1 MDMKSYY
8 IEQYN
13 DFLSKAKIHYN
24 AEKEMVN
31 SAQDFIK
38 TIIEYNKSLISD
50 IEQNILVIS
59 NNFSDNAYRNKRVYE
74 RVEDMRIDAF
84 GDVRVITE
92 YGDYALSTL
101 FDYELHSIINR
112 LNILLKKQL
121 KKQ

>member
-50 IEQNILVIS
+50 IEQNILVLR
-59 NNFSDNAYRNKRVYE
+59 SDVLNTTYRNE